1 MALWAAVEV
10 SYEKAAKFLKKFT
23 GLEVSRQKF
32 YEMAL
37 EEGRRIESWEERKRE
52 QVFGK
57 GESVEGRPEKVPKEL
72 YIQVDG
78 TGVNDRSGGEWMEGK
93 VGASFS
99 RRVEVSKGRVW
110 LLDKRTYA
118 SIEERETFGEK
129 FYLDCVRQG
138 VREAEKVYFASD
150 GAAWIRKLKEDYF
163 PEALGV
169 LDIWHLEREL
179 KRVLGAERG
188 DEVAALKELALRGE
202 AEEMVRRLV
211 EESRETNDTGDA
223 QRIMETAHD
232 VMANLDW
239 IENIAKVDGYGSGA
253 VEKTVDITV
262 SSRFKRRGMS
272 WYRESANPLLKL
284 RRLKLNR
291 E

>member
-1 MALWAAVEV
+1 
-10 SYEKAAKFLKKFT
+10 
-23 GLEVSRQKF
+23 
-32 YEMAL
+32 MAL
-37 EEGRRIESWEERKRE
+37 EEGRRIEGWEERKRE
-52 QVFGK
+52 QVFGQ
-57 GESVEGRPEKVPKEL
+57 GESGEGKPEKVPKVL

-118 SIEERETFGEK
+118 SIEKAESFGEK

-138 VREAEKVYFASD
+138 VREAEKVYFISD
-150 GAAWIRKLKEDYF
+150 GAVWRRKLKEDYF

-188 DEVAALKELALRGE
+188 GEVEALKEQAIRGE
-202 AEEMVRRLV
+202 GEERDERHRGCSKNNGNCPLCDG
-211 EESRETNDTGDA
+211 ELGLDKEYCEGGRIWFWASRENGRYSCFKEI
-223 QRIMETAHD
+223 Q
-232 VMANLDW
+232 
-239 IENIAKVDGYGSGA
+239 
-253 VEKTVDITV
+253 KTRDELV
-262 SSRFKRRGMS
+262 
-272 WYRESANPLLKL
+272 
-284 RRLKLNR
+284 
-291 E
+291 